1 MRGPSTGDAEW
12 VLQQL
17 EWFGSGDKGEAVPMN
32 LGEIDSLG
40 SESLTKEEQFR
51 IIGMGLTASVRSET
65 AACSRHWT
73 TWRPLGWAVMWDLGC
88 MQPICGIIQWNDS
101 GRRRHLWWFEL
112 ELTRPFSI
120 LPSHSVQNSRI
131 PNAVNSTV
139 QCIAVPTV
147 FAYTVP
153 L

>member
-65 AACSRHWT
+65 AACSRRWT
-73 TWRPLGWAVMWDLGC
+73 PSRPLDWAVTWDLGC
-88 MQPICGIIQWNDS
+88 MQPIQYVVSYNGMIPGVEGICGGLNWS
-101 GRRRHLWWFEL
+101 
-112 ELTRPFSI
+112 
-120 LPSHSVQNSRI
+120 
-131 PNAVNSTV
+131 
-139 QCIAVPTV
+139 
-147 FAYTVP
+147 
-153 L
+153 